1 MSTVKHK
8 TKVTCNTDDSTVLL
22 QGIDCHGL
30 SADEQKD
37 LMSGIDVKLR
47 FTTSEGSYSP
57 QSITINK
64 GNIADFYS
72 SGRKIPE
79 EGRRNA
85 YGALCYEPP
94 VSAS

>member
-1 MSTVKHK
+1 VKQE
-8 TKVTCNTDDSTVLL
+8 TKVTCNKDDSAVLL
-22 QGIDCHGL
+22 EGIDCHGL
-30 SADEQKD
+30 SVDEQKNPI
-37 LMSGIDVKLR
+37 SGVDVKLR

-57 QSITINK
+57 QIITISK
-64 GNIADFYS
+64 GNIADFDS